1 VKSIACSAINGK
13 PKLIEAKLDNFE
25 KHEGKRVAVLDNV
38 KRGLKKNDVY
48 HDKECSHLRNVSLFV
63 ARRPESVLKLMNGA
77 AAGENRRKEV
87 QYSAIFSVLQHGRPM
102 SDYSSSRFLLE
113 HLKVK
118 HLPTKYW
125 CESSSWEMA
134 HYMYLSI
141 LAALARAVQ
150 AARVISVIA
159 DEVTGVDSTQWL
171 SVHAYVV
178 QNFVRVPLLLH
189 LSHVTDGCKSS
200 NILGLII
207 TALMDE
213 GEMSREEVAAKLV
226 NCGFDGASIF
236 QGTKLE

>member
-1 VKSIACSAINGK
+1 V
-13 PKLIEAKLDNFE
+13 AKLDNLE

-118 HLPTKYW
+118 HLPTKHWYK
-125 CESSSWEMA
+125 SSGWKMA
-134 HYMYLSI
+134 HYMHLFV

-150 AARVISVIA
+150 AARVILVTA
-159 DEVTGVDSTQWL
+159 DEVTGGDKHNGFL
-171 SVHAYVV
+171 SMSMWSKILLGCLYYCTSHMSLMAISP
-178 QNFVRVPLLLH
+178 VPF
-189 LSHVTDGCKSS
+189 
-200 NILGLII
+200 
-207 TALMDE
+207 
-213 GEMSREEVAAKLV
+213 LV
-226 NCGFDGASIF
+226 
-236 QGTKLE
+236 